1 MKAPDRG
8 WPEPADYYVRKGEK
22 KIVGRPAF
30 GSIKYFMEPPP
41 SLGASYVT
49 NGKVYS
55 LLYFRCC
62 LYFNYGLVLGK
73 PPLAA
78 LSVTILFLPER
89 EKIERRERL

>member
-55 LLYFRCC
+55 LLI
-62 LYFNYGLVLGK
+62 
-73 PPLAA
+73 
-78 LSVTILFLPER
+78 SVVVYTLTMDLFWESRLPR
-89 EKIERRERL
+89 HSQ